1 MLNTRITQAR
11 RILLWLMLVALAV
24 WVTYLGF
31 RGYLNPEMLFNFSN
45 AFSC

>member
-1 MLNTRITQAR
+1 MLNIRMTQAR
-11 RILLWLMLVALAV
+11 RILVWLMLVALTA

-31 RGYLNPEMLFNFSN
+31 RGYFTTELLLNFSN